1 MKFSQLTSLKGQTAV
16 VTGGAGGLAGCFCET
31 LCELGA
37 SLMLLDRNEDVLHET
52 AGRLHREF
60 GCEVT
65 PVAVDLENEES
76 LREAMDFVRSHPISV
91 DILINAAAF
100 VGSSNLE
107 GWVVPFEEQSVETW
121 RRALEV
127 NLTAAFTLS
136 QGLAPALRAS
146 GNGRIINFSSIYGV
160 SAPDFG
166 LYTDLPGMGN
176 PAAYAC
182 SKAGLVQLTKW
193 LATALAPDI
202 RVNCLSPGGVA
213 SGQPEEF
220 VRRYAAKTPLGRM
233 ADPTDIAGV
242 VAFLATD
249 LSRYMTGQNLLV
261 DGGWTVW

>member
-1 MKFSQLTSLKGQTAV
+1 MFSELTNLRGQTAV
-16 VTGGAGGLAGCFCET
+16 VTGGAGGLAGCFCEV

-37 SLMLLDRNEDVLHET
+37 DLVLLDLKEDALKET
-52 AGRLHREF
+52 ADRLHAKF
-60 GCEVT
+60 GANVRAL
-65 PVAVDLENEES
+65 PVDLEKEES
-76 LREAMDFVRSHPISV
+76 LRAAMAKIAAAHPSLE
-91 DILINAAAF
+91 ILINCAAF

-107 GWVVPFEEQSVETW
+107 GWAAPFEEQSVETW

-136 QGLAPALRAS
+136 QGLAPALKAS
-146 GNGRIINFSSIYGV
+146 GNGRIINVGSIYGV

-166 LYTDLPGMGN
+166 IYTDLPGMGN

-193 LATALAPDI
+193 LSTALAPQV
-202 RVNCLSPGGVA
+202 RVNCLSPGGVY

-220 VRRYAAKTPLGRM
+220 VRRYAAKTPLARM
-233 ADPTDIAGV
+233 ANSGDIAGV
-242 VAFLATD
+242 IAFLATD
-249 LSRYMTGQNLLV
+249 LSRYMTGQNLMV